1 LRIGA
6 ASLEDGQQEK
16 NYMKIQAALITAP
29 RQPVRVETLELD
41 KAHAG
46 EVLVKVSACGVCH
59 SDYHLISGATKHPL
73 PAVPGHEGA
82 GVVEAVG
89 EGVTRV
95 KPGDHVVMNWAPY
108 CGHCFYCLN
117 GKPNLCDTYVGPV
130 WDGVMLDG
138 TSRLSWNGETAYSY
152 CSLAAMAS
160 YSVVPEPSCISIR
173 KDVPLEVAALVGCA
187 VTTGVGA
194 ALNTAR
200 VAAGERVAVI
210 GMGGVG
216 LSTLMGAQLAGARQI
231 IAVDRVASKLEMAK
245 KLGATDLVNTA
256 EVNAV
261 QAVRSLTEGRGADVS
276 FEAVGTPQL
285 QTESVEM
292 TRPGGKAVFVGLSA
306 MGSETPLSGATL
318 ARQEKTVMGSYYGTA
333 NTERDFPLFLDLYM
347 AGKLNLGALV
357 SQTYKLEQVIEA
369 FERMLSG
376 EVARGVIVF

>member
-1 LRIGA
+1 
-6 ASLEDGQQEK
+6 
-16 NYMKIQAALITAP
+16 MKIQAALITAP
-29 RQPVRVETLELD
+29 RQPILVETLDLD
-41 KAHAG
+41 KPHAG
-46 EVLVKVSACGVCH
+46 EVLVKVTACGVCH
-59 SDYHLISGATKHPL
+59 SDYHLVSGATKHPL

-82 GVVEAVG
+82 GIVEAVG
-89 EGVTRV
+89 DGVTRV

-138 TSRLSWNGETAYSY
+138 TSRLSWNGQTAYSY
-152 CSLAAMAS
+152 CSTAAMAN

-194 ALNTAR
+194 VLYTAQ
-200 VAAGERVAVI
+200 VHPGERVAVI
-210 GMGGVG
+210 GCGGVG
-216 LSTLMGAQLAGARQI
+216 LSSLMGAQLAGARQI
-231 IAVDRVASKLEMAK
+231 IAIDRVPAKLEMAK
-245 KLGATDLVNTA
+245 RFGATDVVNAA
-256 EVNAV
+256 EVDAV
-261 QAVRSLTEGRGADVS
+261 QAVRNLTEGRGADVT
-276 FEAVGTPQL
+276 FEAVGLPQL

-357 SQTYKLEQVIEA
+357 TETYKLSQINQA
-369 FERMLSG
+369 FEKMLSG
-376 EVARGVIVF
+376 EVARGVVVFD

>member
-1 LRIGA
+1 
-6 ASLEDGQQEK
+6 
-16 NYMKIQAALITAP
+16 MKIQAALITAP
-29 RQPVRVETLELD
+29 LQPIQIETLELD
-41 KAHAG
+41 APHAG
-46 EVLVKVSACGVCH
+46 EVLVKIKACGVCH
-59 SDYHLISGATKHPL
+59 SDYHLVSGATKHPL

-95 KPGDHVVMNWAPY
+95 KPGDHVVMNWAPF

-138 TSRLSWNGETAYSY
+138 TSRLHWKGETAFSY
-152 CSLAAMAS
+152 CSLAAMAT

-194 ALNTAR
+194 VLYTAR
-200 VAAGERVAVI
+200 VNPGDRVAVI
-210 GMGGVG
+210 GCGGVG
-216 LSTLMGAQLAGARQI
+216 LSALMGAKLAGARQI
-231 IAVDRVASKLEMAK
+231 IAVDRVPSKLMMAK
-245 KLGATDLVNTA
+245 NFGATDLVNAA

-261 QAVRSLTEGRGADVS
+261 EAVRSLTEGRGADVT
-276 FEAVGTPQL
+276 FEAVGTSQL
-285 QTESVEM
+285 QSESVEM

-306 MGSETPLSGATL
+306 MGSETTLSGATL

-347 AGKLNLGALV
+347 AGKLNLDALV
-357 SQTYKLEQVIEA
+357 SKTYKLSQVNEA
-369 FERMLSG
+369 FESMLSG